1 LQIFPLRTAVKNL
14 SGNFAS
20 KITMKRLNFLVS
32 LITTDNDYQQEQA
45 RAAEEA
51 ARKLNVGL
59 QIIYAESDAINQS
72 QQLLKAIQ
80 APVGSRPDGIIF
92 EAVSG
97 IALPQV
103 ARAALSAGI
112 GWVVLNCDADYL
124 KELRGGHRAPVFAI
138 TSDHEEIGRIQGHQ
152 FRALLPKGG
161 TVLYIQGP
169 SQSLA
174 AVQRTIGMSQ
184 TKPENVDVRM
194 IRGRWTEISAN
205 QAISA
210 WLRLSTSRKAQI
222 DVVACQNDAMAA
234 GARKA
239 FEELTTGS
247 ERKRWL
253 SLPYTGCD
261 GVPNTGQAWVQR
273 GLLAATVV
281 VPASTAPAI
290 KMLAQAIQSGSQP
303 PERTLTA
310 LSSYPALDALVPKP
324 AEAKGALALSR

>member
-1 LQIFPLRTAVKNL
+1 MKKL
-14 SGNFAS
+14 S
-20 KITMKRLNFLVS
+20 FLIS
-32 LITTDNDYQQEQA
+32 LITSDNDYQQEQA

-51 ARKLNVGL
+51 AHKLEADL

-80 APVGSRPDGIIF
+80 SPTGSRPDGIVF

-97 IALPQV
+97 LALPQV

-112 GWVVLNCDADYL
+112 GWVVLNCDVNYL
-124 KELRGGHRAPVFAI
+124 KELRGSYRAPVFGI

-152 FRALLPKGG
+152 FHALLPKGG
-161 TVLYIQGP
+161 SVLYIQGP
-169 SQSLA
+169 SNSLPA
-174 AVQRTIGMSQ
+174 TQRTIGMSQ

-194 IRGRWTEISAN
+194 IRGRWTEMSAT
-205 QAISA
+205 QAVGA
-210 WLRLSTSRKAQI
+210 WLRLSTSHKTPI
-222 DVVACQNDAMAA
+222 DLIACQNDAMAA

-239 FEELTTGS
+239 FEELTTGA

-261 GVPNTGQAWVQR
+261 GLPKTGQAWVQR

-281 VPASTAPAI
+281 VPASTGLAI
-290 KMLAQAIQSGSQP
+290 KMLAQAIQTGTQP

-310 LSSYPALDALVPKP
+310 LSSYPSLDALSARRVERKSIF
-324 AEAKGALALSR
+324 AVSH